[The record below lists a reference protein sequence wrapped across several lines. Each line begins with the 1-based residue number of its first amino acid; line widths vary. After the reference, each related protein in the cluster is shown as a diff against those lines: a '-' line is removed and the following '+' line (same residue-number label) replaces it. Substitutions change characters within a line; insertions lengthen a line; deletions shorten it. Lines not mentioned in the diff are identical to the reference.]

1 MRVARSYKRKPSR
14 FAWKWIWLL
23 VLGAEIVAAPFTSP
37 WTGLRTVTVVGA
49 EVGDRM
55 WLESVLRRRT
65 GAPAL
70 SVDRESLAREL
81 LEEPRLKNVNIA
93 RGLDGRMT
101 VRLEYR
107 QPYARWQGPD
117 WSVEIDADG
126 VPFRRSAVLR
136 PFRIVSMRPS
146 PPPFGRRAHTLQVP
160 LEILHF
166 VRKNDLARQATVT
179 VDRSG
184 EICLNMPAS
193 APVRFGSGENVSE
206 KLATLRS
213 ILGRDPALLA
223 RAEYLDL
230 KHPGAPAVK
239 MKRQQE
245 NDSQEAAK
253 EAASDGS
260 LRKEDPAE

>member
-1 MRVARSYKRKPSR
+1 MRVARSYKRKPR
-14 FAWKWIWLL
+14 HFPWRWIWIL
-23 VLGAEIVAAPFTSP
+23 VIVAEVVAAPFTSP
-37 WTGLRTVTVVGA
+37 WTGLRTVVVVGA
-49 EVGDRM
+49 DVGDRA
-55 WLESVLRRRT
+55 WLASVLRPWAGT
-65 GAPAL
+65 PAL
-70 SVDRESLAREL
+70 SLDRKSLEREL
-81 LEEPRLKNVNIA
+81 LKEPRLKNVRIA

-101 VRLEYR
+101 LHLTYR

-136 PFRIVSMRPS
+136 PYRIVSMRPT
-146 PPPFGRRAHTLQVP
+146 PPPLGRRVDTLQVP

-166 VRKNDLARQATVT
+166 LRANDLARQATIT

-193 APVRFGSGENVSE
+193 APVHFGSGENVSE

-213 ILGRDPALLA
+213 ILGRDPTLLA

-230 KHPGAPAVK
+230 KHPGAPALK

-253 EAASDGS
+253 EAASDGP
-260 LRKEDPAE
+260 LHKEDPAE